1 MKQSKSGGSHKSP
14 KQKKA
19 QGGAEAKPA
28 EAAPSKQAASEHG
41 SGAKK

>member
-1 MKQSKSGGSHKSP
+1 MSQSKSGGSHKQP

-19 QGGAEAKPA
+19 QAGKPEQA
-28 EAAPSKQAASEHG
+28 GPSKQAASEQS